1 MNSFIFDNQFFLGYI
16 SKVNAN
22 RVVVHIPSS
31 KYLTQFYHYGEQF
44 QGGIINS
51 YVVIEGDIFGFIG
64 KVTSVEIPEKERLE
78 LSSKALKQ
86 KEFHPLMHLEL
97 LSIFDYY
104 QVKFTRTVMD
114 FPNIGA
120 KVYLANDRIVDKYIT
135 EVELSNHE
143 LKMMDFAKLANSNV
157 DINIDFSFQSLFSR
171 HAAIVGT
178 TGSGKSWTTSSLICN
193 LLENKQK
200 VILIDATG
208 EYANLAKKY
217 CDNNNQVV
225 LGETHV
231 LSYKKFS
238 IEDLFNL
245 LNPAPGVQAPK
256 LKEAIKSLK
265 LIPYCDDKEKVYV
278 TDMGQNIQTIVKE
291 GKERQPFLD
300 LLNTNIALISQDDCN
315 FDIRALATQIEN
327 ECIWPSP
334 RGNYNKHLYG
344 DTDEGTYGH
353 CTSLITRI
361 ENLIQD
367 DFHNKIFDFQQ
378 SSDLPDLLDN
388 LDDFIKKDHSNRNF
402 LYIDVS
408 KVPFNLE
415 MREIVVDIIGQKLL
429 THSRVGMFRDKPL
442 TVFLDEAHQFLNK
455 YVSKDD
461 QPNKLM
467 SFESIAKEGRK
478 YGLFLSITTQLPRD
492 IPVGILS
499 QIGTFI
505 IHRLINQ
512 RDKEIIMHS
521 LPSIS
526 NNIINYLPTLG
537 QGEAIVSSNE
547 FIDNL
552 FVKINEPKIE
562 PKSTTPRYREE
573 NKKS

>member
-1 MNSFIFDNQFFLGYI
+1 MNQLFLGYV
-16 SKVNAN
+16 SKVNAH
-22 RVVVHIPSS
+22 RVSIHIPSS
-31 KYLTQFYHYGEQF
+31 MYLNKFFHYGQVYH
-44 QGGIINS
+44 GGIINS
-51 YVVIEGDIFGFIG
+51 YIVIEGERMGFIG
-64 KVTSVEIPEKERLE
+64 KITSAEITERERLE
-78 LSSKALKQ
+78 LSSQ
-86 KEFHPLMHLEL
+86 KIKKGDFQPLLFVEIL
-97 LSIFDYY
+97 ANFDYY
-104 QVKFTRTVMD
+104 ELNFRKSIVD
-114 FPNIGA
+114 FPNLGS
-120 KVYLANDRIVDKYIT
+120 KVYIANKSLIEKYISEIELENHT
-135 EVELSNHE
+135 PKTHVFAEVLSPHA
-143 LKMMDFAKLANSNV
+143 DV
-157 DINIDFSFQSLFSR
+157 TIDFSFQSLFSR

-178 TGSGKSWTTSSLICN
+178 TGSGKSWTTSSLIYN

-265 LIPYCDDKEKVYV
+265 LIPYCDDKEEVYV
-278 TDMGQNIQTIVKE
+278 TDMGQNIKTIVKE

-300 LLNTNIALISQDDCN
+300 LLNTNMALISKDDCD

-353 CTSLITRI
+353 CISLITRI

-378 SSDLPDLLDN
+378 SSELPDLLDN

-408 KVPFNLE
+408 KVPFSLE

-429 THSRVGMFRDKPL
+429 THSRVGIFRDKPL

-547 FIDNL
+547 FIDNH

-562 PKSTTPRYREE
+562 PKSNTPRYTEK
-573 NKKS
+573 NKKA

>member
-1 MNSFIFDNQFFLGYI
+1 MNRFFLGYV
-16 SKVNAN
+16 SKVNAH
-22 RVVVHIPSS
+22 RVSIHIPSS
-31 KYLTQFYHYGEQF
+31 MYLNKFFHYGQAYH
-44 QGGIINS
+44 GGIINS
-51 YVVIEGDIFGFIG
+51 YIVIEGERMGFIG
-64 KVTSVEIPEKERLE
+64 KITSAEITERERLE
-78 LSSKALKQ
+78 LSSQ
-86 KEFHPLMHLEL
+86 KIKNGDFQPLLFVEIL
-97 LSIFDYY
+97 ANFDYY
-104 QVKFTRTVMD
+104 ELNFRKSIVD
-114 FPNIGA
+114 FPNLGS
-120 KVYLANDRIVDKYIT
+120 KVYIANKSLIEKYISEIELENHT
-135 EVELSNHE
+135 PKTHVFAEVLSPHA
-143 LKMMDFAKLANSNV
+143 DV
-157 DINIDFSFQSLFSR
+157 TIDFSFQSLFSR

-178 TGSGKSWTTSSLICN
+178 TGSGKSWTTSSLIYN
-193 LLENKQK
+193 LLENKKK

-208 EYANLAKKY
+208 EYANLANKY
-217 CDNNNQVV
+217 CDDNNKVV
-225 LGETHV
+225 LGKTHI
-231 LSYKKFS
+231 LSYKKLS
-238 IEDLFNL
+238 IQDLFNL
-245 LNPAPGVQAPK
+245 LNPAPKAQAPK

-265 LIPYCDDKEKVYV
+265 LIPYCDDKEKGYV
-278 TDMGQNIQTIVKE
+278 TDIGQNIKTIVKE

-300 LLNTNIALISQDDCN
+300 LLNANMVPISRDDCD

-353 CTSLITRI
+353 CIPLITRI

-367 DFHNKIFDFQQ
+367 DFLNRIFDFQQ

-388 LDDFIKKDHSNRNF
+388 LDDFIKKDHSNKNF

-408 KVPFNLE
+408 KVPFSLE

-429 THSRVGMFRDKPL
+429 KYSRVGIFKDKPL

-455 YVSKDD
+455 YVAKDD

-537 QGEAIVSSNE
+537 QGEAIVLSNE

-562 PKSTTPRYREE
+562 PNSNTPRYTEE
-573 NKKS
+573 NKKA